1 MKQLLKSIKKR
12 IYEYVNNLRNQR
24 ILKVD
29 NSISWNDLFKAYNIH
44 LINIDDVVFLS
55 YYQSNI
61 DEEIIAKQ
69 KEVFDK
75 FNIPLVQ
82 TSEYRSHCEF
92 LLQSFNKYSNKK
104 FIIFFD
110 IDCIPLSRL
119 AIIAILS
126 DIMDH
131 RTLAG
136 AAQTANQINNGKNLY
151 IGPMFMGISV
161 ELFNSLKLKSLCAD
175 EYYDTS
181 GILTSAMINLKLNV
195 KYWYPTKIN
204 IPRWKLY
211 PDRYFGIGTVY
222 NGLVYH
228 EFEIRKG
235 NKNFINTCDKVL
247 NDKDL

>member
-151 IGPMFMGISV
+151 IGPMFIN
-161 ELFNSLKLKSLCAD
+161 FRHDKS
-175 EYYDTS
+175 
-181 GILTSAMINLKLNV
+181 
-195 KYWYPTKIN
+195 KI
-204 IPRWKLY
+204 
-211 PDRYFGIGTVY
+211 
-222 NGLVYH
+222 
-228 EFEIRKG
+228 E
-235 NKNFINTCDKVL
+235 C
-247 NDKDL
+247 